1 MEDLAVF
8 FKSILVHIL
17 VKTVD
22 EFKGMNPKD
31 VVNCIEGTPHI
42 STVPVEPGLTNAA
55 SEKNGER
62 LVGFNTENEEINE
75 GLVRFDIVFYV
86 RMLDGLSQIIINVEA
101 QKDEPK
107 GNLDLLN
114 IIMLGLAKNL
124 PEHDETYELHR
135 LLGALLSKELTID
148 EKLNIIGNEYD
159 IPIEENFR
167 KDVSVMCNL
176 SQGIEEKG
184 IAIGEAGLIMKM
196 YKNGFTAE
204 QIASATDKD
213 IEEVKAIIAGKE
225 PALA

>member
-1 MEDLAVF
+1 MLH
-8 FKSILVHIL
+8 SRR
-17 VKTVD
+17 
-22 EFKGMNPKD
+22 
-31 VVNCIEGTPHI
+31 I

-62 LVGFNTENEEINE
+62 LVGFNTENDEINE
-75 GLVRFDIVFYV
+75 GLVRFDLGSY
-86 RMLDGLSQIIINVEA
+86 EW
-101 QKDEPK
+101 K

-114 IIMLGLAKNL
+114 IITLGLAKNL

-213 IEEVKAIIAGKE
+213 IEEVKVIIAGKK
-225 PALA
+225 PALV